1 MHGTGGSADRKKY
14 EAFRGGGGGGG
25 WSRNIGPVIEGTVEK
40 RSSGPLLSG
49 YPLLSD

>member
-1 MHGTGGSADRKKY
+1 MHGTGGSADRKKS
-14 EAFRGGGGGGG
+14 EAFGGGGGGG

-49 YPLLSD
+49 YPQLRD